1 MGGLA
6 LTVHLTRIEYL
17 WMKKVT
23 MEGFYTGF
31 AAGMFMGRV
40 VTGLTGV

>member
-17 WMKKVT
+17 WMKVT

-40 VTGLTGV
+40 VTELTGV